1 MNSIEYYCIHT
12 YTDID
17 YAKRHECKYIYIYIY
32 IILILGNK
40 IILSL
45 LLEGSY
51 TLAAIQLSV

>member
-17 YAKRHECKYIYIYIY
+17 YAKRHKCKYIYIY

-45 LLEGSY
+45 LLEESY